1 LKVRQVSAREPIPIR
16 KFVGWTLVAGLLV
29 AAVTASVALLSGEF
43 DDTDWRVIGTS
54 LGFSLCSALAA
65 SGGSLRLRAHGAK
78 QTLGNLTIGLAAATF
93 VLFVVLLWTDFGS
106 DGLTRLWGC
115 IALAT
120 LAASHASLMI
130 GGRRRGDSEAV
141 VLLTGVSIAL
151 GVLDA
156 FVAGLPASGALDD
169 VDEGLAEVFGV
180 LVIALLLT
188 TALVPIV
195 RRLQGPATA
204 TDADPRSRAGSRR
217 PGSAALAEEVVA
229 TADRIQELNADAAPR
244 PAEIRRECERL
255 RELARTHSA

>member
-1 LKVRQVSAREPIPIR
+1 MTQASAQGPIPIR
-16 KFVGWTLVAGLLV
+16 RFVGWTLVAGLSV

-43 DDTDWRVIGTS
+43 DDTDWRVVGTS
-54 LGFSLCSALAA
+54 LAFSLCSALAA
-65 SGGSLRLRAHGAK
+65 SGGSLRLRARGPKRA
-78 QTLGNLTIGLAAATF
+78 LGNLTIGLAGTTF
-93 VLFVVLLWTDFGS
+93 VLFVILLWSDFES

-130 GGRRRGDSEAV
+130 GARRANDTDVV

-156 FVAGLPASGALDD
+156 FLAAMPASGAVDD

-188 TALVPIV
+188 TALAPIV
-195 RRLQGPATA
+195 RRLQSGDAATASGTRAPSGTSGPA
-204 TDADPRSRAGSRR
+204 SG
-217 PGSAALAEEVVA
+217 ALAEEVMA